1 MRKGYLYLALVLI
14 LVLLAAAPLCASDRF
29 PAVAVRVID
38 GDTIVC
44 RVGHR
49 DEHVRLIGVDAP
61 ESQPNEKHFKD
72 ARRDRRH
79 TEQEL
84 LAMGRESAD
93 FLTRILPAGTRV
105 GLEPDVQGRD
115 KYGRVL
121 AYVWKNDV
129 MVNAELLK
137 AGMAMVMTIPPNV
150 KYADE
155 FHRLQQQARKRRA
168 GLWR

>member
-1 MRKGYLYLALVLI
+1 MRRSFLYSALVLI
-14 LVLLAAAPLCASDRF
+14 LFFLTEAPLWSADRF
-29 PAVAVRVID
+29 PAVVVRVID

-61 ESQPNEKHFKD
+61 ESQPNEKHFRD

-79 TEQEL
+79 KPEEL
-84 LAMGRESAD
+84 IEMGRESAD
-93 FLTRILPAGTRV
+93 FLTRLLPAGTLV

-121 AYVWKNDV
+121 AYVWKGDA

-150 KYADE
+150 RYADE

>member
-1 MRKGYLYLALVLI
+1 MRKSLLNFAFGLT
-14 LVLLAAAPLCASDRF
+14 LVLLAAAPLWSADRF
-29 PAVAVRVID
+29 PAVVVRVID

-61 ESQPNEKHFKD
+61 ESQPNEKHFND

-79 TEQEL
+79 TPEEL
-84 LAMGRESAD
+84 IEMGKESAD
-93 FLTRILPAGTRV
+93 FLTRLLPAGTRV

-121 AYVWKNDV
+121 AYVWKGDT
-129 MVNAELLK
+129 MGNAELLK
-137 AGMAMVMTIPPNV
+137 AGMASIMTIPPNV
-150 KYADE
+150 RYADD